1 MKIVEQKFA
10 LSAEDL
16 SYLNGTTAIQKMLQ
30 QRLVVEFDTAPD
42 LDNLDF
48 SSCNSF
54 YHIKSLG
61 SKLFQF
67 WFHDIRDYEDFRANI
82 IAYKMSL
89 TTTNDK

>member
-30 QRLVVEFDTAPD
+30 QRMVVEFDTAPD

-48 SSCNSF
+48 SGCHSF

-67 WFHDIRDYEDFRANI
+67 WFHDARDYDNFRANL
-82 IAYKMSL
+82 IAYKLSL
-89 TTTNDK
+89 TSNAK

>member
-16 SYLNGTTAIQKMLQ
+16 SYLNGTTVIQKMLQ
-30 QRLVVEFDTAPD
+30 QRLVIEFDTAPD

-48 SSCNSF
+48 GGCHSF

-67 WFHDIRDYEDFRANI
+67 WFHDIRDYDDFRANV
-82 IAYKMSL
+82 IAYKMSQ
-89 TTTNDK
+89 TTNDK